1 MVQETVITVKS
12 YGHPNGPEW
21 CLWSKVIIVSES
33 SSSLCLPAT
42 MLLTG
47 TSFAH
52 FPNEA
57 WENS

>member
-1 MVQETVITVKS
+1 MVQETVITVKA

-52 FPNEA
+52 FPN
-57 WENS
+57 